1 MTSLKGSSLDRLI
14 DLLGM
19 ECAVARELL
28 PVLREKQRALVEN
41 RQSALADLS
50 AQELALA
57 GRMTRAEGD
66 RIEATAAVA
75 HKLGLG
81 VENLTLGG
89 LLAALTQDETRT
101 ALTGKAEE
109 LERTLAEAAFLND
122 DNRHLT
128 QNLLDYTAFALRLFT
143 QGEGPGAYGRDGRL
157 TNGQTKRA
165 ILDDRV

>member
-1 MTSLKGSSLDRLI
+1 MTSLKGSSLDRLV
-14 DLLGM
+14 DLLGT
-19 ECAVARELL
+19 ECSVARELL

-57 GRMTRAEGD
+57 GRMTRAEGE
-66 RIEATAAVA
+66 RIEATTAVA
-75 HKLGLG
+75 HQLGLG
-81 VENLTLGG
+81 AENLMLGD
-89 LLAALTQDETRT
+89 LLAALPQSAARDT
-101 ALTGKAEE
+101 LTSQAHE
-109 LERTLAEAAFLND
+109 LERALAEAAFLND

-157 TNGQTKRA
+157 AEGQTKRA